1 MSARQDALIEVID
14 TIRRHDLSLEEI
26 AAALDDG
33 PAVREQRSGGILSRV
48 FGYIGGIFVF
58 AGLAIF
64 IGMQWDVLGTAQ
76 RILLTLGSG
85 FCIFVMALACTTHER
100 LEKAATPLFLLAA
113 LLQATGI
120 LVTLEAFSLG
130 GDPAYGLLFLHF
142 VMALQQGC
150 AFIARQR
157 SVLAV
162 TTVYFLTGFFVI
174 AFDLL
179 GIDRHLIGVTIGLSL
194 LCIGWALDHSRH
206 KPVAGLIYFCGATLF
221 LVVAYDWLDGGP
233 LHILFLALA
242 AATIFLSTVARSRTL
257 LLVGTLALI
266 FYIGDFM
273 AEHFA
278 DNLAGPIGLIL
289 AGFMLIGIGAVAV
302 RINNRYIREKNLSDE
317 SGR

>member
-1 MSARQDALIEVID
+1 MTARQDALVEIVD
-14 TIRRHDLSLEEI
+14 TIRRHNLSLEEI
-26 AAALDDG
+26 SEALQEG
-33 PAVREQRSGGILSRV
+33 PEIKQQRSSGVLSRV

-64 IGMQWDVLGTAQ
+64 ISMQWDVLGTSQ

-85 FCIFVMALACTTHER
+85 FCVFIMALASTTSER
-100 LEKAATPLFLLAA
+100 LEKAATPLFLVAA

-120 LVTLEAFSLG
+120 LVTLKEFSLG
-130 GDPAYGLLFLHF
+130 GDPAHGLLFLHF

-162 TTVYFLTGFFVI
+162 TTVYFMTGFFVI

-179 GIDRHLIGVTIGLSL
+179 EVDRHLIGSTIGLSL

-206 KPVAGLIYFCGATLF
+206 KPAAGLMYFFGAILF
-221 LVVAYDWLDGGP
+221 LAVAHDWLDDSP
-233 LHILFLALA
+233 FDILFLALA
-242 AATIFLSTVARSRTL
+242 CGTIFLSTVARSRTL
-257 LLVGTLALI
+257 LFVGTLALI

-273 AEHFA
+273 AEHFTN
-278 DNLAGPIGLIL
+278 NLAGPIGLIL
-289 AGFMLIGIGAVAV
+289 AGFMLIGVGAVAV
-302 RINNRYIREKNLSDE
+302 RINNRYIREKS
-317 SGR
+317 